1 MNQDPIN
8 LRGLWVPLVTP
19 FDEND
24 QVDLAAVER
33 LCRRVLSEGARGI
46 VALGTTGEPAAL
58 TDPEQRSIVELCAQ
72 ICLEL
77 GGLLMV
83 GTGTNSTRTT
93 VAATRRL
100 AQHRGVSA
108 ALVVAPYYTRPTP
121 AGIVEHY
128 RTVASESP
136 VPVVAYNVPY
146 RTGRELGSADLLS
159 IAAIDNLVGLKQS
172 VGALDIDTLE
182 ILRNAPSHFHI
193 FAGDDAFIAPTILLG
208 GEGAIA
214 AAAHVC
220 TPQFATMVQAALE
233 GDVAQA
239 RTLSEALLPV
249 VIAGF
254 SEPNPAV
261 WKSALYRLGE
271 LSTPNLRSPMTNSSI
286 DATERILAAIKIA
299 SVVQP

>member
-24 QVDLAAVER
+24 QVDLGGVER
-33 LCRRVLSEGARGI
+33 LCRRVLSDGARGI

-58 TDPEQRSIVELCAQ
+58 TDSEQQSIVELCAQ
-72 ICLEL
+72 ICFEL

-93 VAATRRL
+93 VSATQQL
-100 AQHRGVSA
+100 AQYRSVSA
-108 ALVVAPYYTRPTP
+108 ALVVAPYYTRPAP

-159 IAAIDNLVGLKQS
+159 ISAIDNLVGLKQS

-182 ILRNAPSHFHI
+182 ILRNAPSDFHV

-208 GEGAIA
+208 GAGAIA

-220 TPQFATMVQAALE
+220 TAQFAKMVQAALE

-239 RTLSEALLPV
+239 RMLSEALLPV

-261 WKSALYRLGE
+261 WKAALHHLGE
-271 LSTPNLRSPMTNSSI
+271 LSTSNLRSPMTNASI

-299 SVVQP
+299 LTVQL